1 MSGMLDFSGPM
12 MLGERIF
19 RFDDTL
25 LKVLCGSSKAPNFTL
40 EVHGHTGS
48 DHTADRIEIVSDP
61 ELEVNQQPWT
71 SITVRSCLLVGTRL
85 LVELFQL

>member
-1 MSGMLDFSGPM
+1 MA
-12 MLGERIF
+12 
-19 RFDDTL
+19 TQ
-25 LKVLCGSSKAPNFTL
+25 
-40 EVHGHTGS
+40 GS

-71 SITVRSCLLVGTRL
+71 IASITVRSCLLVGTRL